1 MRKKNSTN
9 SINEEAIL
17 ARCGMSYTL
26 SVIGGRWKPAILF
39 TLLKGKL
46 RYNELRKS
54 IDGVSERMLVA
65 QLRELEEDGLVTRII
80 YPEVPPRV
88 EYMLTEM
95 GNDTAPMLRHM
106 SAWGNRHR
114 QTKTATHNNKVTPEK
129 TTASRK
135 EAAAI

>member
-1 MRKKNSTN
+1 MRKTNSTN
-9 SINEEAIL
+9 SINEEVML

-39 TLLKGKL
+39 TLLKSRM

-54 IDGVSERMLVA
+54 IEGVSERMLVA
-65 QLRELEEDGLVTRII
+65 QLRELEADGLVRRII

-88 EYMLTEM
+88 EYELTDM
-95 GNDTAPMLRHM
+95 GKDTAPMLRQM

-114 QTKTATHNNKVTPEK
+114 NIQK
-129 TTASRK
+129 TTTQKKRQLNKAG
-135 EAAAI
+135 